1 MDDVL
6 VGIDVGTT
14 TCKAVVLSPEGRPL
28 RVGSS
33 PTPWHT
39 TRDGTEMAPERL
51 LTAVRGAVAES
62 LDGLTVRVVAAGVT
76 GMAEAGVLLNGS
88 GNPVSSIIAWHD
100 MRDAEDF
107 NDLVRTFGDRFS
119 STTGL
124 PLWQQWSLT
133 KHRWLLAHDATSRR
147 AVRRL
152 GVPEWIAYT
161 WGGAQASEQSLASRT
176 GWLDLDA
183 RDWWSE
189 TLEWAGASRS
199 LLPDLV
205 GPLESVGVVTSD
217 AVPSL
222 TGAVLAIAGHDHQ
235 AAALG
240 AGANKPGVV
249 FNSCGTAE
257 AFVCSAPVGLA
268 ASAVLDLT
276 RSGITVGWNVLPERL
291 CLLGATRGGL
301 LLRRTLDL
309 LGVDHF
315 DAQAALGEAA
325 LASGPPMVHV
335 AGADS
340 GQMVITDVADG
351 CRPEH
356 LWRAALQS
364 AVDAG
369 TRMHERMEAATG
381 RHDSTV
387 AAGGW
392 VHDAAFMAL
401 KRERLGDV
409 RAIEAPEAGA
419 RGAALVAACAAGL
432 YAGPA
437 DLPALP
443 TTPPGGG

>member
-14 TCKAVVLSPEGRPL
+14 TCKSVVFSLEGRTL
-28 RVGSS
+28 HVGSR
-33 PTPWHT
+33 PTPWRT
-39 TRDGTEMAPERL
+39 TLEGTEMAPEAL
-51 LTAVRGAVAES
+51 LTAVRGAVADS
-62 LDGLTVRVVAAGVT
+62 LHGLAVRVVAAGVT
-76 GMAEAGVLLNGS
+76 GMAEAGVLLDGS
-88 GNPVSSIIAWHD
+88 GNPVSPILAWHD
-100 MRDAEDF
+100 MRDAEEFD
-107 NDLVRTFGDRFS
+107 DLVRTFGDRFS
-119 STTGL
+119 ATTGL

-133 KHRWLLAHDATSRR
+133 KHRWLLAHGTTSRR

-152 GVPEWIAYT
+152 GVPEWIAHT

-176 GWLDLDA
+176 GWLALDS
-183 RDWWSE
+183 RGWWSE
-189 TLEWAGASRS
+189 TLEWAGASPS

-205 GPLESVGVVTSD
+205 EPLESVGVVTSD
-217 AVPSL
+217 AVPSMR
-222 TGAVLAIAGHDHQ
+222 GAVLAIAGHDHQ
-235 AAALG
+235 SAALG
-240 AGANKPGVV
+240 AGANRPGVV

-257 AFVCSAPVGLA
+257 AFVCSAPVGLEA
-268 ASAVLDLT
+268 PAVLDLT

-309 LGVDHF
+309 VGVDGIE
-315 DAQAALGEAA
+315 AQAALGEWA
-325 LASGPPMVHV
+325 LVSGPPRAHV

-340 GQMVITDVADG
+340 GLMVITDVADG

-369 TRMHERMEAATG
+369 SRMHERMETATG
-381 RHDSTV
+381 HNESTI

-392 VHDAAFMAL
+392 AQDAAFMAL

-409 RAIEAPEAGA
+409 RVTEAPEAGA
-419 RGAALVAACAAGL
+419 RGSALVAACAAGIYSGL
-432 YAGPA
+432 A
-437 DLPALP
+437 DLPG
-443 TTPPGGG
+443 PPVAEPSGR